1 MALDSLPF
9 LLAFLPVS
17 VLLIHALRTRVGVAS
32 AQWALLVL
40 SLLYYALED
49 SRGLPALMLSILWNW
64 QLGRRINAAR
74 GTKGASRVLWT
85 GIAGN
90 VILTSLFKYR
100 AVSSVVMGA
109 IERTTSLSLGEPGV
123 MPLGLTFFSLT
134 MIMYLL
140 DIYEGLQQPFT
151 LPRVAT
157 FTSFFATITAGPL
170 LRSRKFA
177 AALDQIGDEST
188 ADARLLSACTLISI
202 GLVKKVVIA
211 GSMAF
216 IVDTAYAN
224 ASALS
229 VTEAWAAAF
238 GWALQLYF
246 DFSGYSDLA
255 CGAALLLGLSIVNNF
270 NAPFRANNLAA
281 FWQGWHIS
289 LTTFI
294 TTYLYTPLLRAL
306 GKPTWRMSALATFLA
321 MLLAGLLHGA
331 TWTYLVFYALHG
343 AGLAVYQYWKT
354 RKRPMPDLA
363 GTVLTFVFTAVTM
376 SVFRS
381 PSLGVAGELLGTM
394 FSVSHGFD
402 VSVLVTHISGAD
414 WRAIALPCLLAPVL
428 AFAGPTSAELAQRT
442 LSAGRV
448 FTLSGAALALCAV
461 YIVSG
466 TATGFIYRA
475 F

>member
-9 LLAFLPVS
+9 LLGFLPVS
-17 VLLIHALRTRVGVAS
+17 ALLVHALRTRFGVAS
-32 AQWALLVL
+32 AQWALLAL
-40 SLLYYALED
+40 SLLYYVVED
-49 SRGLPALMLSILWNW
+49 ARGLPALILSILWNW
-64 QLGRRINAAR
+64 QLGWRIGAAR
-74 GTKGASRVLWT
+74 GTPGASRVLWI

-100 AVSSVVMGA
+100 AVNLVVLGA
-109 IERTTSLSLGEPGV
+109 IERSTGLSLGEPGV

-134 MIMYLL
+134 MIMYLV

-170 LRSRKFA
+170 LRSRKFT

-188 ADARLLSACTLISI
+188 ADERLLSACTLMSI
-202 GLVKKVVIA
+202 GLVKKVVVA

-224 ASALS
+224 TAALS

-294 TTYLYTPLLRAL
+294 TTYLYTPLLRAF
-306 GKPTWRMSALATFLA
+306 GKPTLRVSALATFIA

-331 TWTYLVFYALHG
+331 TWTFLAFYALHG
-343 AGLAVYQYWKT
+343 AGLAVYQYWKS
-354 RKRPMPDLA
+354 RKRPLPDLA
-363 GTVLTFVFTAVTM
+363 GTMLTFVFTAMTM

-381 PSLGVAGELLGTM
+381 PSLSVAGDLLGNM
-394 FSVSHGFD
+394 FMVSHGFD
-402 VSVLVTHISGAD
+402 VAVLSAQISVAD
-414 WRAIALPCLLAPVL
+414 WRVIAVPCLLAPVL
-428 AFAGPTSAELAQRT
+428 AFVGPTSAELAQRT

-448 FTLSGAALALCAV
+448 FALSGAALALCAV
-461 YIVSG
+461 YMVSG